1 MKFIID
7 NWYLLVVALASGS
20 MLLWPSLRSAGA
32 GSLTPNRAVQLI
44 NREKAVVIDVC
55 EAEEFAAG
63 HVGGAKNVPLS
74 QLEERLPTLVKNKAV
89 PVVMVCA
96 SGARANRAVA
106 VAKKLGY
113 DKAEALAGGLKAWRE
128 ASLPIEKAYT
138 SPFNAGEPHATR
150 EDVHHRRLPL
160 LRSRQADSQVQGRGA
175 DRGDSR

>member
-55 EAEEFAAG
+55 E
-63 HVGGAKNVPLS
+63 
-74 QLEERLPTLVKNKAV
+74 LEERLPTLVKNKAV

-128 ASLPIEKAYT
+128 ASLPIEKA
-138 SPFNAGEPHATR
+138 
-150 EDVHHRRLPL
+150 
-160 LRSRQADSQVQGRGA
+160 
-175 DRGDSR
+175 